1 VWVERAKLDIRLEAP
16 PEEPLTY
23 LDVVVPTPTA
33 ETYRAGA
40 AREDGFAARRAAQA
54 KHTRYPDAAGV
65 PGRLVPLAVEAYGR
79 WGEEGLAFL
88 RAAAGRACLRCSA
101 LGALAEQGPP
111 ALLGAWLQKASV
123 GLQKA
128 NAALLRSAAGSAASW
143 VDPQTGLDTC
153 ALDIL
158 AMAEHL
164 AAAAAE

>member
-1 VWVERAKLDIRLEAP
+1 M
-16 PEEPLTY
+16 
-23 LDVVVPTPTA
+23 
-33 ETYRAGA
+33 
-40 AREDGFAARRAAQA
+40 
-54 KHTRYPDAAGV
+54 
-65 PGRLVPLAVEAYGR
+65 
-79 WGEEGLAFL
+79 
-88 RAAAGRACLRCSA
+88 
-101 LGALAEQGPP
+101 
-111 ALLGAWLQKASV
+111 